1 MVDVASDEGSAV
13 EVTLPISFVE
23 AAEVEGDVT
32 VMGALCGVLG
42 SVTLDKTRS
51 KMCITPLL
59 TRKSDLMMFA
69 VTPLRVTLYDWAS
82 GLTVNV

>member
-1 MVDVASDEGSAV
+1 MVGVASNEGGAV
-13 EVTLPISFVE
+13 EDMVPIWLMEVCEAEDDDTVLE
-23 AAEVEGDVT
+23 AACR
-32 VMGALCGVLG
+32 MLG
-42 SVTLDKTRS
+42 IVTLDKTRS

-59 TRKSDLMMFA
+59 TRKSDLTMFA